1 MKRIK
6 TRQVK
11 QATLLLTLIFSFTGC
26 VGYQLGSMLP
36 PDINKVYIP
45 TFINETTEPMVEIET
60 TQAAIAQF
68 QLDGSLEV
76 VREDQADSILTV
88 VVKDF
93 TLEPV
98 GYSKVRRTAANEYR
112 LVLTASIVFKRIA
125 TDEILVMYPAVTGW
139 TTFPYQG
146 DLSSAK
152 RSALP
157 DAAEKLGYNIV
168 KRVVETW

>member
-6 TRQVK
+6 VGHVRQLTV
-11 QATLLLTLIFSFTGC
+11 LVTLILSFTGC

-36 PDINKVYIP
+36 PDINRIYIP
-45 TFINETTEPMVEIET
+45 TFVNETTEPFIEIET
-60 TQAAIAQF
+60 TQATIVQF

-76 VREDQADSILTV
+76 VREEQADSILTV

-93 TLEPV
+93 KLEPV
-98 GYSKVRRTAANEYR
+98 GYSKVRRTEANEYR
-112 LVLTASIVFKRIA
+112 LVLTASIMFKRIA
-125 TDEILVMYPAVTGW
+125 TDEVIVMYPAVTGW
-139 TTFPYQG
+139 STFPYQG